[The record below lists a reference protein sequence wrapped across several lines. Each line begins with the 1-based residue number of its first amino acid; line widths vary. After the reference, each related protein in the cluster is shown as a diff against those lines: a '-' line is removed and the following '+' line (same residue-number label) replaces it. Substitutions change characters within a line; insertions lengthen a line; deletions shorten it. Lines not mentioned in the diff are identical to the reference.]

1 MEEKNV
7 ACRMYFANVIEE
19 NELGF
24 HRETLW
30 YGGSPENLGLLII
43 DVMKDWYEPNKAD
56 LDKSIV
62 EYHEMLE
69 DKENLTFEKI
79 KGEGF
84 NAGGMKIFVK
94 ITNDL
99 TEMFNFIVYEIC
111 NIFGKNGETLES
123 FESFSDFKEHFLST
137 YDMDEGIKGIFD
149 GVNEITVSK
158 ALYLIDIKYN
168 YTGRHFRNAE
178 N

>member
-7 ACRMYFANVIEE
+7 VSRMYLANVIEE

-30 YGGSPENLGLLII
+30 YGGSAENLGLLII
-43 DVMKDWYEPNKAD
+43 DVMKDWYEPNKD
-56 LDKSIV
+56 RLDKSII

-69 DKENLTFEKI
+69 DKDKLTFDKI

-84 NAGGMKIFVK
+84 NTGGMRIFVE

-99 TEMFNFIVYEIC
+99 TKMFNLVICEIC
-111 NIFGKNGETLES
+111 DIFGKQGETLES
-123 FESFSDFKEHFLST
+123 FESLSDFKEHFLNN
-137 YDMDEGIKGIFD
+137 YDIDENIKGVFD
-149 GVNEITVSK
+149 GVNEITISK
-158 ALYLIDIKYN
+158 ALYMIDMKYN
-168 YTGRHFRNAE
+168 YTARHFRSGE
-178 N
+178 K